1 MQAHYPSLVP
11 ADYFLLP
18 NLQSE
23 IFSARHSD
31 SQPKSFEDK
40 PAIEKER
47 KRRALVVD
55 DVADVTEM
63 LSVLLTHAG
72 YEVAT
77 ASSAAAAISSATN
90 GQFDVIISDI
100 GMPQMNGYE
109 LARAVRELPGYE
121 TVPMVALT
129 GYSKFDDRQRSLDAG
144 FNAHLTKPIEPREL
158 LDLIEQL

>member
-1 MQAHYPSLVP
+1 MQLHYPSVP
-11 ADYFLLP
+11 AGNFVFHH
-18 NLQSE
+18 LQSDFQPASRGE
-23 IFSARHSD
+23 TNAHSL
-31 SQPKSFEDK
+31 SNQASL
-40 PAIEKER
+40 EKGK

-72 YEVAT
+72 YEVMT
-77 ASSAAAAISSATN
+77 ASSAAAALSLAK
-90 GQFDVIISDI
+90 GEHFDVIISDI

-109 LARAVRELPGYE
+109 LARAVRELSGYE
-121 TVPMVALT
+121 AVPMVALT

-158 LDLIEQL
+158 LDLIDQL

>member
-1 MQAHYPSLVP
+1 MQLHYPSVR
-11 ADYFLLP
+11 AGNLLP
-18 NLQSE
+18 SDLQSE
-23 IFSARHSD
+23 FLPASSGDTRPHSFAKE
-31 SQPKSFEDK
+31 SSL
-40 PAIEKER
+40 EKGK

-72 YEVAT
+72 YEVMT
-77 ASSAAAAISSATN
+77 ANSALAAISLVKD
-90 GQFDVIISDI
+90 GQFDVIVSDI

-109 LARAVRELPGYE
+109 LARAVREISGYE
-121 TVPMVALT
+121 AVPMVALT

-158 LDLIEQL
+158 LDLIDQL

>member
-1 MQAHYPSLVP
+1 MQAYNPSSVP
-11 ADYFLLP
+11 ANNFLP
-18 NLQSE
+18 NLHSRFLPETQKEGPQRPFQDQSL
-23 IFSARHSD
+23 R
-31 SQPKSFEDK
+31 
-40 PAIEKER
+40 EKER

-72 YEVAT
+72 YEVRT
-77 ASSAAAAISSATN
+77 ASSAAAALSSAQQD
-90 GQFDVIISDI
+90 QFDVIISDI

-109 LARAVRELPGYE
+109 LARAVREMPGYE

>member
-1 MQAHYPSLVP
+1 MQAYYPSVL
-11 ADYFLLP
+11 ASRFLLP
-18 NLQSE
+18 TLQSK
-23 IFSARHSD
+23 FASTPTDPQRHAFKDQS
-31 SQPKSFEDK
+31 SLGK
-40 PAIEKER
+40 

-63 LSVLLTHAG
+63 LAVLLTHAG
-72 YEVAT
+72 YEVKT
-77 ASSAAAAISSATN
+77 ASSAAAAIDSARN
-90 GQFDVIISDI
+90 DRFDVIISDI

-109 LARAVRELPGYE
+109 LARELRGMPGYE
-121 TVPMVALT
+121 TVPLVALT

>member
-1 MQAHYPSLVP
+1 MQLHLRSVP
-11 ADYFLLP
+11 TGNFVLL
-18 NLQSE
+18 NLQGELSTGAPGE
-23 IFSARHSD
+23 RQRHSFTD
-31 SQPKSFEDK
+31 QSSLGL
-40 PAIEKER
+40 EK

-55 DVADVTEM
+55 DVDDVTEM

-72 YEVAT
+72 YEVMT
-77 ASSAAAAISSATN
+77 ASSAAAAISLAKG

-109 LARAVRELPGYE
+109 LARAVRELSGYE
-121 TVPMVALT
+121 AVPMVALT

>member
-1 MQAHYPSLVP
+1 MQVQHPTVLA
-11 ADYFLLP
+11 
-18 NLQSE
+18 
-23 IFSARHSD
+23 
-31 SQPKSFEDK
+31 PKSFLPNFHSQISAP
-40 PAIEKER
+40 PADTQRATFKDESPLEK

-63 LSVLLTHAG
+63 LAVLLSHAG
-72 YEVAT
+72 YEVVT
-77 ASSAAAAISSATN
+77 ASSAAAALASAN
-90 GQFDVIISDI
+90 QDQFDVIISDI

-109 LARAVRELPGYE
+109 LARELRGMANYE

>member
-1 MQAHYPSLVP
+1 MQAHYPSVL
-11 ADYFLLP
+11 ASRFLLP
-18 NLQSE
+18 TLQNKFPPASTDPQ
-23 IFSARHSD
+23 RHSFREQG
-31 SQPKSFEDK
+31 SH
-40 PAIEKER
+40 ER

-63 LSVLLTHAG
+63 LAVLLTHAG
-72 YEVAT
+72 YEVKT
-77 ASSAAAAISSATN
+77 ASSAAAAIDTARHD
-90 GQFDVIISDI
+90 QFDVIISDI

-109 LARAVRELPGYE
+109 LARELRGMPGYE
-121 TVPMVALT
+121 AVPMVALT

>member
-1 MQAHYPSLVP
+1 MQIHYPSVP
-11 ADYFLLP
+11 AGNFVLP
-18 NLQSE
+18 NLQTEFLPASQGDPQ
-23 IFSARHSD
+23 HSLTKQA
-31 SQPKSFEDK
+31 SL
-40 PAIEKER
+40 EKVR

-72 YEVAT
+72 YEVRT
-77 ASSAAAAISSATN
+77 ADSAASAISLVQES
-90 GQFDVIISDI
+90 QFDVIISDI

-109 LARAVRELPGYE
+109 LARAVRGISGYDA
-121 TVPMVALT
+121 VPMVALT